1 MIIQKNNRLINMPS
15 ISFASQRERTSS
27 TGGSLGGGGRGG
39 GLLSFYIFV
48 TQGQTKHAH
57 ENRLCQPKRT
67 VN

>member
-27 TGGSLGGGGRGG
+27 TGGSLGGGG